1 MTAPP
6 QSLADALP
14 EPAKNAEPVRDEL
27 VEELRELI
35 KPTAE
40 AMLGFF
46 AESPDVTVAHR
57 VRDEGV
63 RTEVVQRVTG
73 DSDTLLSETNEQI
86 SVLRQARQALDAHET
101 PPQQA
106 AGQPDPRDKVAH
118 ALLGS
123 ALWLGVLV
131 PVVVWQLLQTPLS
144 PAAHFWVSAAVVVTG
159 FTLLRPAYLAVARA
173 GRRLNGEPA
182 LGGAGWPFL
191 TGFATTYLLLILR
204 LWPSS
209 RESMGPFWAV
219 IVWVALGLVAA
230 FALFMVTAIGF
241 MKLKDE
247 PPGRRVPG
255 PVVWREL
262 LVTVAAAAI
271 LSPVFTAA
279 GGEWTAWVVADVLCS
294 LIAVFGGPLL
304 LSSVPARLSRDPA
317 RFGSPAW
324 TRRRDQLEL
333 ARETASKE
341 WTKAAVAQVEQSVR
355 LHLAAVLDPPFST
368 ELPELDRGALG
379 QMRPGE
385 QVFLDTD
392 AARRLRSLL
401 SGIRGGAVGMAGP
414 RGVGKSTLLE
424 AYQAG
429 RFLDPNRVHIALLES
444 VPVRYDAREFVLHL
458 HSRMCEAVIRFC
470 ESEGA
475 EVVDRPSR
483 WSAVWP
489 VLRRAWP
496 FAAVVVAW
504 VIVGLLGSLTL
515 RSPQADLRTWLTAN
529 WWTLVTLLGVA
540 GVATL
545 ARRRRGVSSPEP
557 ADVREQPGLEPG
569 DVRAL
574 KAVAEGNLGRIR
586 YQQKHTSGWSGKVG
600 LPVGAEAG
608 VSGSRETTRQPLTYP
623 QIVHEFSAF
632 LEVTVDC
639 VRGLPQMATPSV
651 VVILDELDKIVSAE
665 AAQDFVNEIK
675 AVLTF
680 DVPGFLLLVSVSEDA
695 LASFERR
702 GLPVRDAFDST
713 FDSIFRLEYLRLGDA
728 RQLLNRRVLGLPE
741 PFVCLAHCLA
751 GGLPR
756 ELIRVTRQ
764 VLGSAGQLADVAHRL
779 VGEELRDKR
788 AALRTVVGRDTFD
801 DVAVSELVRHVD
813 AHAVADGASLLTA
826 AAQPPVTAAVTTE
839 TVALHRLQL
848 ETLGHLY
855 YLGTV
860 LEVFGPV
867 FGPADLERGR
877 GEGDASFD
885 TLTSVRQL
893 FPVNARLA
901 WLTISAFRRAWNLPV
916 VNPPDPH
923 AAKSDNG
930 A

>member
-14 EPAKNAEPVRDEL
+14 EPVREAEPVRDEL
-27 VEELRELI
+27 VDELRELI

-40 AMLGFF
+40 AVLGLF
-46 AESPDVTVAHR
+46 AESPDLTVAHR

-63 RTEVVQRVTG
+63 RTEVVQRVTA
-73 DSDTLLSETNEQI
+73 DSDTLLSKTNEQI
-86 SVLRQARQALDAHET
+86 SALRHARQALEAHET
-101 PPQQA
+101 PPQHA
-106 AGQPDPRDKVAH
+106 AGQPDPRDKGAH
-118 ALLGS
+118 ALLGA

-144 PAAHFWVSAAVVVTG
+144 PAAHFWVSAAVVVAG
-159 FTLLRPAYLAVARA
+159 FALLRPVYLAVARA

-191 TGFATTYLLLILR
+191 TGFTTTYLVLIVR

-209 RESMGPFWAV
+209 RETMGSVWAV
-219 IVWVALGLVAA
+219 VVWVALGLVTA
-230 FALFMVTAIGF
+230 FLLFLVVAIGF
-241 MKLKDE
+241 LKLKDE
-247 PPGRRVPG
+247 PPGRRVPA

-279 GGEWTAWVVADVLCS
+279 GANWTAWLVADVLCS
-294 LIAVFGGPLL
+294 LIAVVGGPFLL
-304 LSSVPARLSRDPA
+304 VSVPARLSRDPA

-324 TRRRDQLEL
+324 TRRRNQLEL
-333 ARETASKE
+333 ARDTASKE
-341 WTKAAVAQVEQSVR
+341 WTKAVATQVEQSVR

-368 ELPELDRGALG
+368 VLPELDRGALG

-458 HSRMCEAVIRFC
+458 YARMCEEVIRFC

-475 EVVDRPSR
+475 EPADRPSR

-504 VIVGLLGSLTL
+504 VVAGVLGSLTL

-540 GVATL
+540 GVAAL
-545 ARRRRGVSSPEP
+545 ARRLRRVPSPEP
-557 ADVREQPGLEPG
+557 AEVREQPRLEPG

-586 YQQKHTSGWSGKVG
+586 FQQKHTSGWSGKVG

-632 LEVTVDC
+632 LGLTVDC

-741 PFVCLAHCLA
+741 PFVCLAHCLS

-764 VLGSAGQLADVAHRL
+764 VLGSAGPLADVAHRL
-779 VGEELRDKR
+779 AGEELRDKR
-788 AALRTVVGRDTFD
+788 AALRTVVGRDSFD

-813 AHAVADGASLLTA
+813 AHALADSASLLTA
-826 AAQPPVTAAVTTE
+826 AAQPPITSATSTE

-848 ETLGHLY
+848 ESLGHLY

-860 LEVFGPV
+860 LEVFGPA
-867 FGPADLERGR
+867 FSPADLERGR

-901 WLTISAFRRAWNLPV
+901 WLTISAFRRAWDLPV
-916 VNPPDPH
+916 VDPPD
-923 AAKSDNG
+923 AARGDDG

>member
-6 QSLADALP
+6 QSLAHTLP

-35 KPTAE
+35 KPTAG
-40 AMLGFF
+40 AVLGVL
-46 AESPDVTVAHR
+46 AESPDVAVAHR

-63 RTEVVQRVTG
+63 RTEVLQRVTA
-73 DSDTLLSETNEQI
+73 DSDTLLSKTNEQI
-86 SVLRQARQALDAHET
+86 SALRQARQALEAHNA
-101 PPQQA
+101 PPQHA

-118 ALLGS
+118 ALLGF

-144 PAAHFWVSAAVVVTG
+144 PTAHFWVAAAVVVAG
-159 FTLLRPAYLAVARA
+159 FALLRPVFLAVARA
-173 GRRLNGEPA
+173 GRRLNGQPA
-182 LGGAGWPFL
+182 LGGAGWPVL
-191 TGFATTYLLLILR
+191 TGFATTYLVLILR

-209 RESMGPFWAV
+209 SQSMGPFWAV
-219 IVWVALGLVAA
+219 VVWVALGLVTA
-230 FALFMVTAIGF
+230 FVLFMVVAIAF
-241 MKLKDE
+241 VKLKDE

-255 PVVWREL
+255 PVLGREL
-262 LVTVAAAAI
+262 LVTVAATAI
-271 LSPVFTAA
+271 LSPVLTGA
-279 GGEWTAWVVADVLCS
+279 GGDWTAWLVADVLCS

-304 LSSVPARLSRDPA
+304 LGSVPARLSRDPA

-368 ELPELDRGALG
+368 ELPQLDRGALG

-458 HSRMCEAVIRFC
+458 YARMCAAVITFC

-475 EVVDRPSR
+475 EAADRPSR

-504 VIVGLLGSLTL
+504 VGVGVLGSLTL

-540 GVATL
+540 GVAAL
-545 ARRRRGVSSPEP
+545 ARRSRRVAPPEP
-557 ADVREQPGLEPG
+557 AEVHEQPGLAPG
-569 DVRAL
+569 DVRGL

-632 LEVTVDC
+632 LELTVDC
-639 VRGLPQMATPSV
+639 VRGLAQMATPSV
-651 VVILDELDKIVSAE
+651 VVILDELDKIVSAD

-741 PFVCLAHCLA
+741 PFVCLAHCLS

-756 ELIRVTRQ
+756 ELIRVTRE
-764 VLGSAGQLADVAHRL
+764 VLASAGQLADVAHRL

-813 AHAVADGASLLTA
+813 AHAVADSASLLTA
-826 AAQPPVTAAVTTE
+826 AAQPPITAAKSAE
-839 TVALHRLQL
+839 TVALQRLQL

-860 LEVFGPV
+860 LEVFGPA

-901 WLTISAFRRAWNLPV
+901 WLTISAFRRAWDLPV
-916 VNPPDPH
+916 VNPPDPTQ
-923 AAKSDNG
+923 G